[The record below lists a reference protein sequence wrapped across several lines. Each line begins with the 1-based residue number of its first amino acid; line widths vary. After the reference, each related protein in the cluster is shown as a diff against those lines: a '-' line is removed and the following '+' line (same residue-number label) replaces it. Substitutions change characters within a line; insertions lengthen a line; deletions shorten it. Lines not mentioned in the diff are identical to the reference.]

1 MTTATKEKTWAEKT
15 LEAIPEIL
23 KTTPMTQLI
32 DQGLEGAASLNIH
45 YSSLPDLILDEEF
58 EEIKQEYELQEGNI
72 KQLAKGLPEVI
83 REDIDK
89 SLEEIEKIVLM
100 ERHDGA
106 RKMADILIRFYVR
119 HHLRL
124 DV

>member
-1 MTTATKEKTWAEKT
+1 MTMAATKEKTWAEKT
-15 LEAIPEIL
+15 LEAIPGIL
-23 KTTPMTQLI
+23 KNTPMTMI
-32 DQGLEGAASLNIH
+32 VDQGLEAGLSDYCGLANLV
-45 YSSLPDLILDEEF
+45 LDEEF
-58 EEIKQEYELQEGNI
+58 EKNQQEYELQEGKVNELI
-72 KQLAKGLPEVI
+72 KGLPEVI
-83 REDIDK
+83 REEIDK
-89 SLEEIEKIVLM
+89 SLVKMEEIFLM

>member
-15 LEAIPEIL
+15 MEAIPEII
-23 KTTPMTQLI
+23 KNTPMTQLI
-32 DQGLEGAASLNIH
+32 DQGLEGAH
-45 YSSLPDLILDEEF
+45 YSSLADLVLDEEF
-58 EEIKQEYELQEGNI
+58 EEIKQEYELQEGKVQELI
-72 KQLAKGLPEVI
+72 KGLPEVI
-83 REDIDK
+83 REEIDK
-89 SLEEIEKIVLM
+89 SLEKVEEIVLM

-106 RKMADILIRFYVR
+106 RKMADILIRCYVR

>member
-32 DQGLEGAASLNIH
+32 DQGLEGGLGEYSGLAS
-45 YSSLPDLILDEEF
+45 LILDKEF
-58 EEIKQEYELQEGNI
+58 EGQEQEYKLQQENVE
-72 KQLAKGLPEVI
+72 QLTRGLPEVI
-83 REDIDK
+83 RKDIYK
-89 SLEEIEKIVLM
+89 SLEEMREMFAM
-100 ERHDGA
+100 ERHNGA
-106 RKMADILIRFYVR
+106 EKMADILFRCYLR
-119 HHLRL
+119 HHFGL

>member
-1 MTTATKEKTWAEKT
+1 MTIAATKEKTWAEKT

-23 KTTPMTQLI
+23 KTTPMTNLI
-32 DQGLEGAASLNIH
+32 DQGLEAGLKDYHGLAS
-45 YSSLPDLILDEEF
+45 LILDEEF
-58 EEIKQEYELQEGNI
+58 EEIKQEYELQEGKVQELI
-72 KQLAKGLPEVI
+72 KGLPVVI
-83 REDIDK
+83 REEIDK
-89 SLEEIEKIVLM
+89 SLEKMEEIFLM

-106 RKMADILIRFYVR
+106 RKMADILIRVYVR

>member
-23 KTTPMTQLI
+23 KNTPMTQFL
-32 DQGLEGAASLNIH
+32 DDGLDVQLG
-45 YSSLPDLILDEEF
+45 DLVLDEEF
-58 EEIKQEYELQEGNI
+58 EEIKQEYELQEGKVQELI
-72 KQLAKGLPEVI
+72 KGLPVVI
-83 REDIDK
+83 REEIDK
-89 SLEEIEKIVLM
+89 SLEKMEEIVLM

-106 RKMADILIRFYVR
+106 RKMADILIRVYVR

>member
-1 MTTATKEKTWAEKT
+1 MTMTETKEKTWAEKT

-23 KTTPMTQLI
+23 KNTPMTELI
-32 DQGLEGAASLNIH
+32 DQGLESGLGFE
-45 YSSLPDLILDEEF
+45 YSSFADLVLDEEF
-58 EEIKQEYELQEGNI
+58 EEKEKEYELQESNI

-89 SLEEIEKIVLM
+89 SLEKMREMFAM
-100 ERHDGA
+100 ERHNGA
-106 RKMADILIRFYVR
+106 RKMGDILIRFYLR
-119 HHLRL
+119 HHFRL

>member
-1 MTTATKEKTWAEKT
+1 MTTETKEKTWAEKT

-23 KTTPMTQLI
+23 KTTPMTLLI
-32 DQGLEGAASLNIH
+32 DQGLEGGLGD
-45 YSSLPDLILDEEF
+45 YSSFPDLVLDEEF
-58 EEIKQEYELQEGNI
+58 GEKEKEYELQQDNVKE
-72 KQLAKGLPEVI
+72 LVKGLPEVI
-83 REDIDK
+83 REGVEK
-89 SLEEIEKIVLM
+89 SLEEMREIFMM

>member
-15 LEAIPEIL
+15 LEAIPEII
-23 KTTPMTQLI
+23 KNTPMTQFL
-32 DQGLEGAASLNIH
+32 DDGLDVQLG
-45 YSSLPDLILDEEF
+45 DLVLDEEF

-83 REDIDK
+83 RKDIDK

-100 ERHDGA
+100 ERYDGA
-106 RKMADILIRFYVR
+106 KKMADILIRFYVR

>member
-1 MTTATKEKTWAEKT
+1 MTTAVTKEKTWAEKT

-32 DQGLEGAASLNIH
+32 DQGLEGGGGFG
-45 YSSLPDLILDEEF
+45 YSSFPDLVLDEEF
-58 EEIKQEYELQEGNI
+58 VEKEREYELQQGNV
-72 KQLAKGLPEVI
+72 KELVKGLPEVI
-83 REDIDK
+83 REDIEK
-89 SLEEIEKIVLM
+89 SLEEMREIFAM
-100 ERHDGA
+100 ERHYGA

-119 HHLRL
+119 HHLGL

>member
-23 KTTPMTQLI
+23 KYTPMTNII
-32 DQGLEGAASLNIH
+32 DQGLEAGLKDYHGLAS
-45 YSSLPDLILDEEF
+45 LILDEEF
-58 EEIKQEYELQEGNI
+58 EGVKQEYELQQGNV
-72 KQLAKGLPEVI
+72 KQLTKGLPEVI

-89 SLEEIEKIVLM
+89 SLEKIEEIVLM

-106 RKMADILIRFYVR
+106 RKMADILIRCYVK